1 MEFPRLIE
9 TNVKNYLFDNL
20 QKCHEQKT
28 ILYSWIVNIS
38 IFVIFCIILFT
49 VLYFCRKRKLLP
61 YELEEKQLKEQQY
74 VLSKI
79 REYKMEKTKK
89 PQTISAITNLPFT
102 YNPDVVM

>member
-1 MEFPRLIE
+1 MEYPRLIE
-9 TNVKNYLFDNL
+9 NNVKYYLFDHL
-20 QKCHEQKT
+20 QKCHQHKT
-28 ILYSWIVNIS
+28 TLYSWVFNIS
-38 IFVIFCIILFT
+38 IFLVFFT
-49 VLYFCRKRKLLP
+49 VLFLVLYFSRKNKLTP

>member
-28 ILYSWIVNIS
+28 TLYSWILNTS
-38 IFVIFCIILFT
+38 LFALFFIILFT

-61 YELEEKQLKEQQY
+61 YEIEEKQIKEQQY

-79 REYKMEKTKK
+79 REYQMEKTKK
-89 PQTISAITNLPFT
+89 PQTMSAITNLPFT
-102 YNPDVVM
+102 YNPDLKL

>member
-28 ILYSWIVNIS
+28 ILYSWILNIS
-38 IFVIFCIILFT
+38 IFTIFCIVLFT

-79 REYKMEKTKK
+79 REYQMEKTKK
-89 PQTISAITNLPFT
+89 PQTMSAITNLPFT
-102 YNPDVVM
+102 YNPDVKF

>member
-28 ILYSWIVNIS
+28 ILYSWILNIS
-38 IFVIFCIILFT
+38 IFTIFCIILFT

-79 REYKMEKTKK
+79 REYQMEKTKK
-89 PQTISAITNLPFT
+89 PQTMSAITNLPFT
-102 YNPDVVM
+102 YNPDIKF

>member
-9 TNVKNYLFDNL
+9 TNVHNYLFDNL
-20 QKCHEQKT
+20 QKCHQQKT
-28 ILYSWIVNIS
+28 TLYSWILNTS
-38 IFVIFCIILFT
+38 LFAIFFIVLFT

-61 YELEEKQLKEQQY
+61 HELEEKQIKEQQY

-89 PQTISAITNLPFT
+89 PQTMSAITNLPFT
-102 YNPDVVM
+102 YNPDLKL